1 MNASGKPEGQG
12 YDRVYGDFDSPLNQ
26 KLRQEAYGRDI
37 GQHSWVTVEELEEDI
52 PRLRLSGASHFLDL
66 GCGPGGP
73 LAYIA
78 GRAGCRASGMDIS
91 EEAIA
96 SAKARAA
103 LLGIGRRLTFRKAD
117 SNEPIPHESGSFNA
131 VVSLDVVL
139 HLRDRGAVFGEV
151 ARVLIPGGRFLFTDA
166 GVITG
171 SVSDEEVRLRAI
183 HGYTQFCPPGFNER
197 MLELARLRLV
207 DCVDRTAG
215 LLKNATGRL
224 AARRA
229 HQAELQKIEGD
240 ASFKRQQE
248 YLETVI
254 ELSRRGAVSRM
265 MYLTEAK
272 PVEGS

>member
-1 MNASGKPEGQG
+1 MNGSEKSERQG
-12 YDRVYGDFDSPLNQ
+12 YDNVYEDFDSPLQQ
-26 KLRQEAYGRDI
+26 KLRQEAYGKDI
-37 GQHSWVTVEELEEDI
+37 GQHSWVTVEELEEDV

-78 GRAGCRASGMDIS
+78 GRAGCRGSGMDIS

-96 SAKARAA
+96 SAKARATS
-103 LLGIGRRLTFRKAD
+103 LGLGGRLTLRKAD
-117 SNEPIPHESGSFNA
+117 SNEPIPYERGSFDA
-131 VVSLDVVL
+131 VISLDVVL
-139 HLRDRGAVFGEV
+139 HLRDRRTVFSEV
-151 ARVLIPGGRFLFTDA
+151 ARVLVPGGRFLFTDA

-171 SVSDEEVRLRAI
+171 SVSDEEVRLRAV

-197 MLELARLRLV
+197 MLELAELRLI
-207 DCVDRTAG
+207 DRVDRTAG
-215 LLKNATGRL
+215 LLKNAAGRL
-224 AARRA
+224 GARRA

-240 ASFKRQQE
+240 ASFRRQQE

-265 MYLTEAK
+265 VYLAEAV
-272 PVEGS
+272 P